1 MKWFFSILACTVLIG
16 VIGCEQQVSQQPSP
30 APVDSAKI
38 REELTKAQYE
48 YAQAWCNMDM
58 EAISRIWSHDDDITL
73 WGPAERDRVKGWA
86 GVRAWYEA
94 AMAPMAKVD
103 FKIHDLLIKVSEDG
117 TSAVVTYY
125 VENDYVDKDGNAGKM
140 TPRVTV
146 VKMKQNGE
154 WKQVHGG
161 ASFSIAEVNAMK

>member
-1 MKWFFSILACTVLIG
+1 MKRFYAVLVCMAFIC
-16 VIGCEQQVSQQPSP
+16 VNGCEQQVSQQSSS
-30 APVDSAKI
+30 VDIEQI
-38 REELTKAQYE
+38 RTELTKAQYE

-58 EAISRIWSHDDDITL
+58 EAISRIWSHDNDITL
-73 WGPAERDRVKGWA
+73 WGPAERDRVQGWD
-86 GVRAWYEA
+86 GVRTWYEA

-117 TSAVVTYY
+117 NSAIVTYY

-146 VKMKQNGE
+146 VKMKQN
-154 WKQVHGG
+154 V
-161 ASFSIAEVNAMK
+161 SIY